1 VCYLLAISKY
11 TAALQRV
18 GAVYEESMILLSEY
32 ARSGNWKVA
41 KEKVIRENLL
51 KKGSSRWT
59 ENILRAVRRRFFAD
73 NGPLPSGR
81 QVSKFILCDLP
92 KSSKV
97 QVLYQ
102 YVCNS
107 DALVDRAVNGLVGPA
122 LMQYGALKL
131 TKHMYLAFMEK
142 EAKSHPELRSWS
154 SVVYNT
160 WHRKFFAFLRH
171 SGIMEKA
178 PSLEIRK
185 PLIRVEP
192 FTFFLYGLIDNGI
205 SGLEA
210 IKSPLWR
217 RYFMNEDDV
226 ENAISS
232 AQERGWIEYHRLG
245 SIVELT
251 KRFRSLE
258 DWLDGALGYR

>member
-1 VCYLLAISKY
+1 
-11 TAALQRV
+11 
-18 GAVYEESMILLSEY
+18 MILLSEY
-32 ARSGNWKVA
+32 ARSGDWKVA
-41 KEKVIRENLL
+41 KEKVLRENLL

-59 ENILRAVRRRFFAD
+59 ENILRAVRRRFFVD

-81 QVSKFILCDLP
+81 QVSKFMLCDAP

-107 DALVDRAVNGLVGPA
+107 DALVDRAVTGLVGPA

-131 TKHMYLAFMEK
+131 TKQMYLAFMEK
-142 EAKSHPELRSWS
+142 ETKSHPELRSWS

-178 PSLEIRK
+178 PSVEIRK
-185 PLIRVEP
+185 PLIRAET
-192 FTFFLYGLIDNGI
+192 FTFLVYGLIDRGI

-210 IKSPLWR
+210 VNSPLWK
-217 RYFMNEDDV
+217 RYFMNEEDV
-226 ENAISS
+226 EQALSS
-232 AQERGWIEYHRLG
+232 AQEHGWIEYRRLG
-245 SIVELT
+245 RIVELT
-251 KRFRSLE
+251 TRFRSLE
-258 DWLDGALGYR
+258 EWLDGALG